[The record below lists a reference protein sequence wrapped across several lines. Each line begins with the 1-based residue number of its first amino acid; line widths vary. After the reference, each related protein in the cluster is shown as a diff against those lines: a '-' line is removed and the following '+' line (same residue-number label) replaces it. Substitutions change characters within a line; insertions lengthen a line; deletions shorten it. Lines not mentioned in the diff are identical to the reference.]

1 MVSLTPGRIA
11 DTTRCVRPIG
21 AHGWVVATSRQGAAP
36 LGTWPS
42 GWSHVWFAGMAPRL
56 RNTRT
61 KSPRP
66 LAIDQRAS
74 SPSLRR
80 AYLGLPSP
88 TPTPPPVAVDTAPTP
103 QAEEEPDEALTPT
116 ERKSRAGRVGFWAVA
131 VLLTVG
137 SVASA
142 LGFRHL
148 SPTEWLVPGMD
159 RFAAQQIAAPPTAK
173 PKPIPATA
181 KVQTSGW
188 SIKHDGYGSISG
200 GVLLTPKTFAPSDE
214 GYDLAI
220 HFHGDVQ
227 IVHESYEHAGINA
240 AVAVIN
246 LGVRSGVYSDHFA
259 VPGTFEALLKQIDK
273 GLRKRG
279 VKKPRLRRLAL
290 TAWSAGYGA
299 VESILEHRRAPHAQD
314 DPLDA
319 IVVLDGVHA
328 GFVEGDSK
336 RIKLR
341 SVQSFVNA
349 ARAAS
354 EGQLMFSLTH
364 SEIDPVQYASTTRT
378 AAFLLEQL
386 GAEVSDTPVLPL
398 PPQLML
404 DAAKGAV
411 REHKRMIPTAD
422 TRVGLF
428 RVRGFKGNTQD
439 HHSAH
444 LTQMAAV
451 GLPDLARRWASA
463 GQGESTALLRAR

>member
-1 MVSLTPGRIA
+1 
-11 DTTRCVRPIG
+11 
-21 AHGWVVATSRQGAAP
+21 
-36 LGTWPS
+36 
-42 GWSHVWFAGMAPRL
+42 MAPRS

-66 LAIDQRAS
+66 LAIDPRAS
-74 SPSLRR
+74 SPNLRR
-80 AYLGLPSP
+80 AYLGLASP
-88 TPTPPPVAVDTAPTP
+88 TPTPPPVAVDTAPAAR
-103 QAEEEPDEALTPT
+103 AEAEPGEALAPI
-116 ERKSRAGRVGFWAVA
+116 ERKSRAGRIGFWALA

-148 SPTEWLVPGMD
+148 SPTEWIVPGME
-159 RFAAQQIAAPPTAK
+159 RFAAQQVAAPPTAQ
-173 PKPIPATA
+173 PQPTPATA
-181 KVQTSGW
+181 KVETSGW
-188 SIKHDGYGSISG
+188 RIKHDGYVPISG
-200 GVLLTPKTFAPSDE
+200 GVLLTPKTFAPSEE

-246 LGVRSGVYSDHFA
+246 LGVRSGVYSDHYA
-259 VPGTFEALLKQIDK
+259 VPGTLEALLAQIDK

-279 VKKPRLRRLAL
+279 VEKPKLRRLAF

-299 VESILEHRRAPHAQD
+299 IESILEHRRAPHAQN

-319 IVVLDGVHA
+319 ILVLDGVHA
-328 GFVEGDSK
+328 GFEEGDPK
-336 RIKLR
+336 RVKLR
-341 SVQSFVNA
+341 SVRNFVHA

-364 SEIDPVQYASTTRT
+364 SEIDPVEYASTTLT
-378 AAFLLEQL
+378 AAFLLKKID
-386 GAEVSDTPVLPL
+386 AAVSDNPVLPL
-398 PPQLML
+398 PPQLLL

-411 REHKRMIPTAD
+411 KEHKRMIPTAD
-422 TRVGLF
+422 TRVGMF
-428 RVRGFKGNTQD
+428 RVQGFKGNTQD

-444 LTQMAAV
+444 LTQMASV

-463 GQGESTALLRAR
+463 AQDESTALLRAR